1 MSSASETD
9 LDLMGWDLD
18 APMLSKLG
26 LSSTAEPHPKSGP
39 SSEPRPTARPSP
51 NGDQRGRFI
60 SFRSGGCPY
69 AKAASG
75 NVATE
80 DFVYM
85 LNGLGVKT
93 NIVDLQKIM
102 LAGNFIC
109 KHLGHPSGLKKQ
121 QNPRAKSQITPPNF
135 KLLEL
140 SFIFMTSMRP
150 LLLPQHAHAQHFT

>member
-1 MSSASETD
+1 VHVLLPD
-9 LDLMGWDLD
+9 
-18 APMLSKLG
+18 
-26 LSSTAEPHPKSGP
+26 
-39 SSEPRPTARPSP
+39 
-51 NGDQRGRFI
+51 GDQRGRFI

-109 KHLGHPSGLKKQ
+109 KHLGHPSGLKT
-121 QNPRAKSQITPPNF
+121 AKSSSKITD
-135 KLLEL
+135 
-140 SFIFMTSMRP
+140 
-150 LLLPQHAHAQHFT
+150 HAP

>member
-1 MSSASETD
+1 MLLWGIMHHPVSSFLGCCD
-9 LDLMGWDLD
+9 
-18 APMLSKLG
+18 SK
-26 LSSTAEPHPKSGP
+26 
-39 SSEPRPTARPSP
+39 SP
-51 NGDQRGRFI
+51 WTQWYWTKTLHLQLINNYTVHVLLPDGDQRGRFI

-109 KHLGHPSGLKKQ
+109 KHLGHPSGLKT
-121 QNPRAKSQITPPNF
+121 AKSSSKITD
-135 KLLEL
+135 
-140 SFIFMTSMRP
+140 
-150 LLLPQHAHAQHFT
+150 HAP